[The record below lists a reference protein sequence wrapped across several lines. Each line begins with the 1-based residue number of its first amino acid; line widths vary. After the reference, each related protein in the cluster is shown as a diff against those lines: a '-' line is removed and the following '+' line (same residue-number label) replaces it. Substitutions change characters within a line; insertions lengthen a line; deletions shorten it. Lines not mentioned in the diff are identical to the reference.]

1 MDNEDFFLKT
11 IREFEA
17 MCGINQQ
24 DYHTP
29 GNLSSGFY
37 PRSVGYNLPRSSEAS
52 DGSFLD
58 TAFLKK
64 RLEKRGIDAENVEIV
79 ENGLYGYME
88 RIIKD
93 IFSVFEV
100 SFFFVSIERFWVL

>member
-1 MDNEDFFLKT
+1 MIYATMDKEDFFLKS
-11 IREFEA
+11 IREFES

-29 GNLSSGFY
+29 GNLSAGYY
-37 PRSVGYNLPRSSEAS
+37 PRTVSYGLPRSSEAS

-58 TAFLKK
+58 TKFLKK
-64 RLEKRGIDAENVEIV
+64 RLEKRGIDPAGVEII
-79 ENGLYGYME
+79 ENGLYCYME
-88 RIIKD
+88 RIVKD

-100 SFFFVSIERFWVL
+100 S